1 MNKKIVQY
9 GSWWRHVDSYARRSN
24 IHLIRY
30 EQLLEVSAAAATA
43 ATATDDDDESVS
55 NQIRAYKKQQ
65 QQRRRRFF
73 LLFQNLTCSLSSFR
87 FHFRGQWRD

>member
-43 ATATDDDDESVS
+43 NATDNDDESVS
-55 NQIRAYKKQQ
+55 NQIRAYKKQ
-65 QQRRRRFF
+65 
-73 LLFQNLTCSLSSFR
+73 
-87 FHFRGQWRD
+87 